1 MTSGS
6 SAANIGDST
15 NVYKGLKVSDTPS
28 ANDGTLASSRV
39 RRNSAGDSESAA
51 NYPGPVKQ
59 SSVTDSDRELRD
71 SVRMAPSTASESFHD
86 TSVTSVSTSDRP
98 GSGAERRTDSA
109 SESLSRMSGGRQAG
123 LIRPIPMCFSSE
135 NLPGLQGETSMPGQY
150 QPPSDSQA
158 YPHPPPFPASQIQ
171 PIRRFTT
178 EADIHHATPLMLDT
192 PSLAPAPPYLAPPYR
207 APPHPAPAHLYH
219 PRDRLARPGPLLP
232 PVDEDEY
239 VALEDKEQDLHR
251 QLLNLQSD
259 GGSHDSHNDSGYST
273 RFGASAGPSP
283 SLSGSNYI

>member
-1 MTSGS
+1 
-6 SAANIGDST
+6 
-15 NVYKGLKVSDTPS
+15 
-28 ANDGTLASSRV
+28 
-39 RRNSAGDSESAA
+39 
-51 NYPGPVKQ
+51 
-59 SSVTDSDRELRD
+59 
-71 SVRMAPSTASESFHD
+71 
-86 TSVTSVSTSDRP
+86 
-98 GSGAERRTDSA
+98 
-109 SESLSRMSGGRQAG
+109 
-123 LIRPIPMCFSSE
+123 MCYSSE
-135 NLPGLQGETSMPGQY
+135 NLPGLQGETSTPH
-150 QPPSDSQA
+150 DSQA

-251 QLLNLQSD
+251 QLLNLPVLQSD

-273 RFGASAGPSP
+273 RLGASAGPSP
-283 SLSGSNYI
+283 SLSGSRPGSTDGDGYHQGPEGQPGGHQGPSVGPKIRALQHQLKLTDISE